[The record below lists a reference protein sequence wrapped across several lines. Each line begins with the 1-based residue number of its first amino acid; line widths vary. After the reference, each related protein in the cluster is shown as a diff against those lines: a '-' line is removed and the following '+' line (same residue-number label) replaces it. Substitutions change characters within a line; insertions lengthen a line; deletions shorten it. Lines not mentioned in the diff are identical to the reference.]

1 MFSCEAALP
10 LISGAHFCLDVCICK
25 LYELRVCN
33 RASKVVAV
41 VGAGHLAGMRERWN
55 ADIDFE
61 EISSMPAAPQKGS
74 SWPWRRIALLGI
86 SGVALTAVITTRR
99 RR

>member
-1 MFSCEAALP
+1 M
-10 LISGAHFCLDVCICK
+10 
-25 LYELRVCN
+25 CN

-41 VGAGHLAGMRERWN
+41 VGAGHLPGMRERWN

-61 EISSMPAAPQKGS
+61 EISSMPAVPQKS
-74 SWPWRRIALLGI
+74 SWPWKRIALLGI
-86 SGVALTAVITTRR
+86 SGVALTTVITMRR